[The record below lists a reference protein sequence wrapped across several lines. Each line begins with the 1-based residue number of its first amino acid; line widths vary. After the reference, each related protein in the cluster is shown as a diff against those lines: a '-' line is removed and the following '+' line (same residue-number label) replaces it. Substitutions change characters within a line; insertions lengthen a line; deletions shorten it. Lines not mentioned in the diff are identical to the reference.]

1 MLTYVDIVNN
11 SVVVDPDPH
20 GSGPFAW
27 IRIQIRL
34 RNYSSGSGIIVPD
47 PGIRIQ
53 IRQKVKEHIN
63 KTVNSG
69 LFVLLDS
76 SIE

>member
-1 MLTYVDIVNN
+1 MDPELLPGSLSGIK
-11 SVVVDPDPH
+11 VVDLDPAK
-20 GSGPFAW
+20 SERA
-27 IRIQIRL
+27 
-34 RNYSSGSGIIVPD
+34 Y
-47 PGIRIQ
+47 
-53 IRQKVKEHIN
+53 K